1 MRQSSNGNR
10 QWLSDQQRTTPSF
23 LQCLG
28 VPPGAPMKSHMTFA
42 EVKKKNKNVANLRI
56 HVERSVNRIRS
67 FRILKNTLPVSLL

>member
-42 EVKKKNKNVANLRI
+42 EVKKKTKMWLTFESMLNVQLI
-56 HVERSVNRIRS
+56 
-67 FRILKNTLPVSLL
+67 VSEFLEY